1 MDQSIEIQWVNK
13 HTIIIHDVKKNY
25 QQLNI
30 REFIRHPSI
39 SNQMHRARQSLCN
52 SCKINTLESPE
63 ISGFIT
69 KNNRDETNRDY
80 QLKLTK
86 EGVYVIAT
94 PLPDI
99 K

>member
-1 MDQSIEIQWVNK
+1 
-13 HTIIIHDVKKNY
+13 
-25 QQLNI
+25 
-30 REFIRHPSI
+30 
-39 SNQMHRARQSLCN
+39 MHQTRQSLYN
-52 SCKINTLESPE
+52 PRKINTLESPE

-94 PLPDI
+94 PLTDI

>member
-1 MDQSIEIQWVNK
+1 MMI
-13 HTIIIHDVKKNY
+13 KKNY

-39 SNQMHRARQSLCN
+39 SDQMHWARQSLYN
-52 SCKINTLESPE
+52 SCKINTLESPVL
-63 ISGFIT
+63 SGFIT
-69 KNNRDETNRDY
+69 KNDRDEMNRDY